1 MKFMM
6 ETKIQ
11 GIVDVHSHILPGVD
25 DGSKNMDMT
34 RQMLQMAWSE
44 GIHTIIA
51 TPHHRERYSQAS
63 AAKLKETYQAVCIE
77 AEKIDSDF
85 KIYLGSELFRSHS
98 LEEKLAS
105 GESLTMAGTNYV
117 LVEFFPSDPY
127 RELYSTLL
135 RIKMAGYKPIVA
147 HAERYQCLVKEPE
160 LTEKIVNMGC
170 YIQIN
175 ASSVTGENG
184 FSVKRYVRKLLKY
197 ELVHFLGTDAHDL
210 ERRSPMIQES
220 VNYIIKKYGEEYA
233 RRISSE
239 NALELLNIFNK
250 RKRDGYGNI

>member
-1 MKFMM
+1 M
-6 ETKIQ
+6 Q

-51 TPHHRERYSQAS
+51 TPHHRRGYAQAP
-63 AAKLKETYQAVCIE
+63 AEKLKEAYQAVCIE
-77 AEKIDSDF
+77 AKKINPDF

-98 LEEKLAS
+98 LEERLAS
-105 GESLTMAGTNYV
+105 GEALTMAGTNYA
-117 LVEFFPSDPY
+117 LVEFLPSDPY
-127 RELYSTLL
+127 RELHSTLR
-135 RIKMAGYKPIVA
+135 RIQMAGYKPIVA

-160 LTEKIVNMGC
+160 LTEELVDMGC
-170 YIQIN
+170 LIQVN

-184 FSVKRYVRKLLKY
+184 FSAKRYVRKLLKY

-210 ERRSPMIQES
+210 NRRSPMIQKCVS
-220 VNYIIKKYGEEYA
+220 YIAKKYGEEYA
-233 RRISSE
+233 RRVSSE
-239 NALELLNIFNK
+239 NALKLLS
-250 RKRDGYGNI
+250 GSPV